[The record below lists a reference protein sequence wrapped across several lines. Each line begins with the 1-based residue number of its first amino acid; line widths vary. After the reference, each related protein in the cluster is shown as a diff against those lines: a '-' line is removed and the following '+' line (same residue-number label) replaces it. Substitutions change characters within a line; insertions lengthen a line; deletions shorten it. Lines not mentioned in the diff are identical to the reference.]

1 MKKIALCLILVCYIP
16 VSLYA
21 ADIVDKYVDQL
32 VKDGLNILNDTTI
45 SQDTKVAKTRKLILA
60 NLDLPWMAKFT
71 LGGYRKTLPPEQIS
85 KFTEAYSHYVSK
97 AYASLVKNY
106 HGQEPKILAVT
117 SLNNDE
123 FMVSMLIGTI
133 KVKYLVR
140 KVNDST
146 NPNNF
151 KVSDIITEGVS
162 LINSQQSEFMNILSC
177 RGFDALIEELTKKS

>member
-1 MKKIALCLILVCYIP
+1 MKKVGLYLIFLYSMPGLI
-16 VSLYA
+16 YA
-21 ADIVDKYVDQL
+21 ADIADKYVDQL
-32 VKDGLNILNDTTI
+32 VKDGLTILNDNTI
-45 SQDTKVAKTRKLILA
+45 SQEAKVSKTRKLILA

-71 LGGYRKTLPPEQIS
+71 LGGYRKTLLPEQIS

-106 HGQEPKILAVT
+106 HGQEPEILEVS
-117 SLNNDE
+117 SLGNDE
-123 FMVSMLIGTI
+123 SMVSMIIGTI
-133 KVKYLVR
+133 KVKYLVH
-140 KVNDST
+140 KVNDT
-146 NPNNF
+146 DHHANF